1 MEGPVAALDRQA
13 HLLGERQVAPI
24 DHQATDLQ
32 PHKQDLQL
40 WQGQCQQEALNI
52 NHPQQDHRGWV

>member
-1 MEGPVAALDRQA
+1 MVEEEVEGPVAALDRQA
-13 HLLGERQVAPI
+13 HLLGERQVALI

-40 WQGQCQQEALNI
+40 
-52 NHPQQDHRGWV
+52 